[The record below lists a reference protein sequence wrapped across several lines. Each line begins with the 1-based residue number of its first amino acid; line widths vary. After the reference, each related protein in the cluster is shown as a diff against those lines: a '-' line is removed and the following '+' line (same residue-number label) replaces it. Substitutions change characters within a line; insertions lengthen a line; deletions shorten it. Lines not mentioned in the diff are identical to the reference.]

1 MQLDPS
7 FFQSFAKNNLFLYN
21 MQTFCLFY
29 FLNIFFLLELES
41 DCLLKYNVG
50 GVFSSQFI
58 LWAICVVFVWKL
70 LNLLAGTILLGQLAD
85 RGVNGVMIF
94 FADIVS

>member
-1 MQLDPS
+1 M
-7 FFQSFAKNNLFLYN
+7 
-21 MQTFCLFY
+21 
-29 FLNIFFLLELES
+29 LELES

-94 FADIVS
+94 FLLILSLSGGVCRSEENILFFVTGHSDGNLYVACE

>member
-1 MQLDPS
+1 M
-7 FFQSFAKNNLFLYN
+7 
-21 MQTFCLFY
+21 
-29 FLNIFFLLELES
+29 
-41 DCLLKYNVG
+41 KYNVG